1 MTNGCSKHAKYT
13 LINYKKAM
21 DQDLLLLKMT
31 EFTNT
36 KTKSK
41 NIKDTKLNTLDTAF
55 TRLNMQIIKPI

>member
-1 MTNGCSKHAKYT
+1 
-13 LINYKKAM
+13 M

-41 NIKDTKLNTLDTAF
+41 NMKDTKLNTLDTAF